1 MEKKKRHRR
10 TKAEM
15 IAARAAKAQK
25 NAEKYLE
32 KVEKKMASRGVNGDM
47 KIIPWP
53 PKEQPDDGKFWEFHA
68 ITGTEAEMNEF
79 YKANKENVIC
89 GPYLYSG
96 NTYRVTYWKERT

>member
-32 KVEKKMASRGVNGDM
+32 KVEKKMTTRNSGDM

-79 YKANKENVIC
+79 YKENKENVIC